1 MNGNIYPDMNSID
14 TSHFISF
21 EGIDFSGKSTQ
32 ISLLKKFLEENQ
44 YTVYFLREPGDTKIS
59 EKIRQILLD
68 KKNQDMNEW
77 AEIFLYSAARVQLV
91 SERIIPLI
99 KEGQIVIADRYVD
112 STTAYQGYGRQLDL
126 EIVDKINQA
135 ATFGLLPGIT
145 FYLEL
150 TPEELFKRMDLS
162 GRSADRLE
170 TAGIE
175 FFNRV
180 FNGYKKIA
188 QSNPQRFCVID
199 AKQSIESIHKQIIE
213 EVSKRIGL

>member
-1 MNGNIYPDMNSID
+1 MNSFD
-14 TSHFISF
+14 ASHFISF

-32 ISLLKKFLEENQ
+32 ISLLKSFLEEKHFQ
-44 YTVYFLREPGDTKIS
+44 VYFLREPGDTEIS

-68 KKNQDMNEW
+68 KKNDRMNEW

-91 SERIIPLI
+91 SERIIPLLN
-99 KEGQIVIADRYVD
+99 EGQIVIADRYVD

-126 EIVDKINQA
+126 NIVETINKA

-145 FYLEL
+145 IYLEL
-150 TPEELFKRMDLS
+150 TPEESFKRMKLAD
-162 GRSADRLE
+162 RTADRLE

-175 FFNRV
+175 FFKRV
-180 FNGYKKIA
+180 FNGYKQMAK
-188 QSNPQRFCVID
+188 SSPERFCVVD
-199 AKQSIESIHKQIIE
+199 ACQPVETIHQQIIK

>member
-1 MNGNIYPDMNSID
+1 MNSID
-14 TSHFISF
+14 ASHFISF

-32 ISLLKKFLEENQ
+32 ISLLKEFLEENH
-44 YTVYFLREPGDTKIS
+44 YTVYFLREPGDTEIS

-68 KKNQDMNEW
+68 KNHHCMNEW

-91 SERIIPLI
+91 AERIIPLL

-126 EIVDKINQA
+126 DVVKTINQA

-150 TPEELFKRMDLS
+150 TPDELFKRMNNAD
-162 GRSADRLE
+162 RTADRLE

-175 FFNRV
+175 FFKRV
-180 FNGYKKIA
+180 FNGYKQIA
-188 QSNPQRFCVID
+188 NLNKQRFCVID
-199 AKQSIESIHKQIIE
+199 AVQSI
-213 EVSKRIGL
+213 

>member
-150 TPEELFKRMDLS
+150 TPDESIRRMKLA
-162 GRSADRLE
+162 GRTADRLE

-175 FFNRV
+175 FFKRV
-180 FNGYKKIA
+180 FNGYKQIA
-188 QSNPQRFCVID
+188 KKNPDRFCIINGR
-199 AKQSIESIHKQIIE
+199 QSVEAIHQQIPF
-213 EVSKRIGL
+213 R

>member
-1 MNGNIYPDMNSID
+1 MDSIN

-32 ISLLKKFLEENQ
+32 ISLLKNFLEQNQ
-44 YTVYFLREPGDTKIS
+44 YQVYFLREPGDTEIS

-68 KKNQDMNEW
+68 KKNHSMNEW

-91 SERIIPLI
+91 SERIIPLLQQ
-99 KEGQIVIADRYVD
+99 GQIVIADRYVD

-126 EIVDKINQA
+126 KIVDTINKA

-145 FYLEL
+145 IYLEL
-150 TPEELFKRMDLS
+150 TPEESIKRMGSSD
-162 GRSADRLE
+162 RSADRLE
-170 TAGIE
+170 TAGID

-180 FNGYKKIA
+180 FNGYKQIA
-188 QSNPQRFCVID
+188 KSSSQRYCVID
-199 AKQSIESIHKQIIE
+199 GRQSIEVIHQQIVK
-213 EVSKRIGL
+213 EVSKKIGL

>member
-1 MNGNIYPDMNSID
+1 MNSID

-44 YTVYFLREPGDTKIS
+44 YTVYFLREPGDTEIS

-68 KKNQDMNEW
+68 KKNHHMNEW
-77 AEIFLYSAARVQLV
+77 TEIFLYSAARAQLV
-91 SERIIPLI
+91 SERIIPLLQ
-99 KEGQIVIADRYVD
+99 EGQIVIADRYVD
-112 STTAYQGYGRQLDL
+112 STTAYQGYGRQLNL
-126 EIVDKINQA
+126 KIVDIINRT

-150 TPEELFKRMDLS
+150 TPEETFERMDRS

-170 TAGIE
+170 IAGIE
-175 FFNRV
+175 FFKRV
-180 FNGYKKIA
+180 FNGYKQIA
-188 QSNPQRFCVID
+188 KSNTQRFCVID
-199 AKQSIESIHKQIIE
+199 ARLPIEAIHKQIVK

>member
-1 MNGNIYPDMNSID
+1 MNSFDI
-14 TSHFISF
+14 SHFISF

-32 ISLLKKFLEENQ
+32 ISLLKNFLEDNQ
-44 YTVYFLREPGDTKIS
+44 FSVYFLREPGDTEIS

-68 KKNQDMNEW
+68 KKNDRMNEW

-91 SERIIPLI
+91 SERIIPLL

-112 STTAYQGYGRQLDL
+112 STTAYQGFGRQLDL
-126 EIVDKINQA
+126 KIVNTINQA

-150 TPEELFKRMDLS
+150 TPDESIRRMKLA
-162 GRSADRLE
+162 GRTADRLE

-175 FFNRV
+175 FFKRV
-180 FNGYKKIA
+180 FNGYKQIA
-188 QSNPQRFCVID
+188 KKNPDRFCIINGR
-199 AKQSIESIHKQIIE
+199 QSVEAIHQQIIG
-213 EVSKRIGL
+213 EVSKRIGLKYEI

>member
-1 MNGNIYPDMNSID
+1 MNSID

-32 ISLLKKFLEENQ
+32 ISLLKQFLEENQ
-44 YTVYFLREPGDTKIS
+44 YSVYFLREPGDTEIS

-68 KKNQDMNEW
+68 KKHHRMNEW

-91 SERIIPLI
+91 SERIIPLL

-126 EIVDKINQA
+126 EVVKTINQA

-150 TPEELFKRMDLS
+150 TPEESFNRM
-162 GRSADRLE
+162 GKANRAADRLE

-175 FFNRV
+175 FFTRV
-180 FNGYKKIA
+180 FNGYKQIA
-188 QSNPQRFCVID
+188 KSDNKRFCVID
-199 AKQSIESIHKQIIE
+199 AKQSIESIHRKIVN

>member
-1 MNGNIYPDMNSID
+1 MNSID

-32 ISLLKKFLEENQ
+32 ISLLKDFLEQNQ
-44 YTVYFLREPGDTKIS
+44 FRIYFLREPGDTEIS

-68 KKNQDMNEW
+68 KKNHHMNEW

-91 SERIIPLI
+91 AERIIPLLQ
-99 KEGQIVIADRYVD
+99 EGRIIIADRYVD

-126 EIVDKINQA
+126 KIVETINQA

-150 TPEELFKRMDLS
+150 TPKESLKRMDNS
-162 GRSADRLE
+162 NRSADRLE
-170 TAGIE
+170 TAGID
-175 FFNRV
+175 FFTRV
-180 FNGYKKIA
+180 FNGYKQIA
-188 QSNPQRFCVID
+188 ELNPQRYCVID
-199 AKQSIESIHKQIIE
+199 AKLSVESIHQKIVM
-213 EVSKRIGL
+213 EVSKKIGL

>member
-1 MNGNIYPDMNSID
+1 MNSFDI
-14 TSHFISF
+14 SHFISF

-32 ISLLKKFLEENQ
+32 ISLLKNFLEDNQ
-44 YTVYFLREPGDTKIS
+44 FSVYFLREPGDTEIS

-68 KKNQDMNEW
+68 KKNDRMNEW

-91 SERIIPLI
+91 SERIIPLL

-112 STTAYQGYGRQLDL
+112 STTAYQGFGRQLDL
-126 EIVDKINQA
+126 KIVNTINQA

-150 TPEELFKRMDLS
+150 TPDESIRRMKLA
-162 GRSADRLE
+162 GRTADRLE

-175 FFNRV
+175 FFKRV
-180 FNGYKKIA
+180 FNGYKQIA
-188 QSNPQRFCVID
+188 KKNPDRFCIINGRQSVEVIH
-199 AKQSIESIHKQIIE
+199 QRIIG
-213 EVSKRIGL
+213 EVSKRIGLKYEI

>member
-1 MNGNIYPDMNSID
+1 MNSIE

-32 ISLLKKFLEENQ
+32 ISLLKDFLEQNQ
-44 YTVYFLREPGDTKIS
+44 YQVYFLREPGDTEIS

-68 KKNQDMNEW
+68 KKHHRMNEW

-91 SERIIPLI
+91 SERIIPLLQ
-99 KEGQIVIADRYVD
+99 EGQIVIADRYVD

-126 EIVDKINQA
+126 KIVDTINHA

-150 TPEELFKRMDLS
+150 SPEESIKRMS
-162 GRSADRLE
+162 SSERSADRLE

-175 FFNRV
+175 FFSRV
-180 FNGYKKIA
+180 FNGYRKIA
-188 QSNPQRFCVID
+188 ELNPQRYCMID
-199 AKQSIESIHKQIIE
+199 GTESIESIHKKIIK
-213 EVSKRIGL
+213 EVSKKIGL